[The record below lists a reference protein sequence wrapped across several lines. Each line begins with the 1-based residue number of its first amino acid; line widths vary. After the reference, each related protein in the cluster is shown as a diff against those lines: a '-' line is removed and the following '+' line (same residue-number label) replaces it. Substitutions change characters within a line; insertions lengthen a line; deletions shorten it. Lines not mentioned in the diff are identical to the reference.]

1 MTDGPFYQHVHAAG
15 TQLFP
20 DGSVSPRYAFMHAL
34 YHEVFYGR
42 LAPGRRARL
51 HRRIGARLE
60 ALYAER
66 SSSVASEL
74 AHHFEAGADWPR
86 AVKHLRLV
94 AEIAGRRYAHREA
107 VAIVQHALALV
118 SHLPEAERGVAETE
132 ILEKLAAM
140 YLVSFDRRTLETY
153 EALAARAAHYGLL
166 AVEVRA
172 LIDMAYPL
180 SWISSERSLEVLE
193 RALRLSAAQGAPLLR
208 ARTRASC
215 FFWRI
220 EAGGWNPRHAEECQ
234 KALAEIRQAGDRRVL
249 ALHLIDYSFIQC
261 TSSAYRDAHRSVVE
275 SLVIL
280 FEGGEENPYLSLAYH
295 RHQFIVPRSLLFVG
309 EWGEALHEIDAGL
322 TMAEKNG
329 DAYRMQRF
337 RLYRAWVHFHA
348 MDFAGALALCESVL
362 PFVGDPGRIAALR
375 SRGDLVLTGS
385 AEVGL
390 GNYERALEYLWT
402 AREDM
407 ERQIGI
413 FDWYWRMPLELGLTE
428 LWLAKG
434 DLPQARLQAERVLE
448 VTLGTAERTWQALAW
463 DANARVAL
471 AERDLQRAQAYI
483 AEALTTMEGFE
494 VPLAA
499 WRVHATAAELY
510 EHTGNSDVAAHYR
523 ARSRATILQL
533 AHSLP
538 VEEPL
543 RNTFLSAP
551 CVSKVLGDT
560 GHGVDMDFC

>member
-1 MTDGPFYQHVHAAG
+1 MLEGASVAGEVFSTTVSTVATDLDQDACEDLCAQLVRRQQIVHAAG

-20 DGSVSPRYAFMHAL
+20 DGSVSPCYAFMHAL
-34 YHEVFYGR
+34 YREVFYGR

-51 HRRIGARLE
+51 HRRIGVRLE
-60 ALYAER
+60 ALYAEQ

-94 AEIAGRRYAHREA
+94 ADTAGRRYAHQEA
-107 VAIVQHALALV
+107 VAILQHALALV

-180 SWISSERSLEVLE
+180 SWISAERSLEVLE
-193 RALRLSAAQGAPLLR
+193 RALRLSAAQGDPLLR

-234 KALAEIRQAGDRRVL
+234 KALAEIRRAGDRRVL

-261 TSSAYRDAHRSVVE
+261 TSSAYRDAHRSAVE

-295 RHQFIVPRSLLFVG
+295 RHQFIVPRSLLFLG

-329 DAYRMQRF
+329 DSYRMQRF
-337 RLYRAWVHFHA
+337 RLYRAWGHFHCGKNA
-348 MDFAGALALCESVL
+348 HRLPRPHFPCRSIMHVVRKSREIREMRRIIPTRDQLVGGSGPVIAVGDHRDLTRRGALH
-362 PFVGDPGRIAALR
+362 
-375 SRGDLVLTGS
+375 
-385 AEVGL
+385 
-390 GNYERALEYLWT
+390 
-402 AREDM
+402 
-407 ERQIGI
+407 I
-413 FDWYWRMPLELGLTE
+413 FG
-428 LWLAKG
+428 K
-434 DLPQARLQAERVLE
+434 
-448 VTLGTAERTWQALAW
+448 
-463 DANARVAL
+463 
-471 AERDLQRAQAYI
+471 
-483 AEALTTMEGFE
+483 
-494 VPLAA
+494 
-499 WRVHATAAELY
+499 
-510 EHTGNSDVAAHYR
+510 
-523 ARSRATILQL
+523 LQL
-533 AHSLP
+533 AVIDQL
-538 VEEPL
+538 EP
-543 RNTFLSAP
+543 RTK
-551 CVSKVLGDT
+551 VSVY
-560 GHGVDMDFC
+560 